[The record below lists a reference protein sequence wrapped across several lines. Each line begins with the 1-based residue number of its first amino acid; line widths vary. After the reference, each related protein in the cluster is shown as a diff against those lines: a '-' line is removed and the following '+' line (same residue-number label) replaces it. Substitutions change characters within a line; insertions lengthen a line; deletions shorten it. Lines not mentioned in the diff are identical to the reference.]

1 MVVVLDVR
9 ACQSAWLLDFAV
21 EPWRWGIVR
30 LSPTDGTSLGRSI
43 KFILSVS
50 AIFRKKRRESEV

>member
-1 MVVVLDVR
+1 MVVVHDVR

-30 LSPTDGTSLGRSI
+30 LSPTDGTTLGRHNQN
-43 KFILSVS
+43 F
-50 AIFRKKRRESEV
+50 